1 MILEV
6 ATEIRIISAIK
17 NVSAV
22 SVRYPSR
29 LSATAIKASKS
40 VVVVITSGRGTDSFD
55 LEAASAA
62 GNLVV
67 SNPGVD
73 RIPVPEHTLALLLE
87 LAKQVRISDQ

>member
-1 MILEV
+1 M
-6 ATEIRIISAIK
+6 ISAIK